1 MPFVPDTLQ
10 HPPGADQELLL
21 EDHTGTVRIGGKN
34 ITNLRYADHIDG
46 IAGNEAELAILVRQL
61 DGASLD
67 QGRRE
72 ILKNDG
78 QQQLNHHSRHL
89 SSGPKSGNSAAVPIP
104 WSHNL

>member
-1 MPFVPDTLQ
+1 MPSVPDTLQ

-61 DGASLD
+61 DGASSRY
-67 QGRRE
+67 GME
-72 ILKNDG
+72 IKAEGKN
-78 QQQLNHHSRHL
+78 
-89 SSGPKSGNSAAVPIP
+89 K
-104 WSHNL
+104 